1 MNFRHIPLYLTAAL
15 LLGAA
20 PVAQAQQELR
30 KANKHYEKFE
40 FALALEQYKKAAE
53 KRKPDVKT
61 AERIA
66 DSYRLTR
73 QAVEAER
80 WYAQV
85 VAMPGRDP
93 QNIYHYAEALRS
105 NGKYEE
111 AKQQYMLWAEE
122 VADVEERAQ
131 YLMASC
137 DKAMNWINQKMP
149 LAEVQRL
156 SGLNAQGF
164 SDFSPMNY
172 GKDAIIFTSDRGV
185 DQAGKP
191 TGTYG
196 WTGRPYLQLFM
207 ASRDGEGNWGKPT
220 ALHEMINDQYHNAT
234 ASATEDGQTLYF
246 TRTQL
251 VQQRKSGNSDP
262 TSWVDKSQVQEYI
275 NRLEIYSSQRR
286 GTTWTEIK
294 PFAFNNVT
302 EYSVG
307 HPALS
312 PDGKIMYFVS
322 DMPGGV
328 GETDIYY
335 TLRQPDGSWGE
346 PVNAGILINTPGRES
361 FPYVDQNGKLYFSSD
376 GHMGMGGLDVFA
388 AEGKHAAWTAVN
400 NMGHPI
406 NSSKNDYG
414 IMFNEDEETG
424 LLSSNRESS
433 NGTDDIYSFKVLQK
447 PVVIAVTTLERKQNE
462 QKKNVQL
469 PLPQV
474 QLLIAQQNQ
483 NDSSTVLTN
492 TKGQYF
498 MDGRKGNSY
507 VMQGSKQGFLN
518 QHALVVVPKTAPDT
532 LQVAMVFDRDEK
544 NVAIV
549 LENIYYDLDKWD
561 IRSDAAKELDKL
573 AEVLVANP
581 TIKIELSSHTD
592 SRESM
597 KYNQVLSERRAQ
609 AAVDYLIGKGIA
621 KDRLTAKGYG
631 KTRLVNKC
639 TDGVSCPEEMHQQN
653 RRTEFRIK

>member
-1 MNFRHIPLYLTAAL
+1 
-15 LLGAA
+15 
-20 PVAQAQQELR
+20 
-30 KANKHYEKFE
+30 
-40 FALALEQYKKAAE
+40 
-53 KRKPDVKT
+53 
-61 AERIA
+61 
-66 DSYRLTR
+66 
-73 QAVEAER
+73 
-80 WYAQV
+80 
-85 VAMPGRDP
+85 
-93 QNIYHYAEALRS
+93 
-105 NGKYEE
+105 
-111 AKQQYMLWAEE
+111 
-122 VADVEERAQ
+122 
-131 YLMASC
+131 
-137 DKAMNWINQKMP
+137 
-149 LAEVQRL
+149 
-156 SGLNAQGF
+156 
-164 SDFSPMNY
+164 
-172 GKDAIIFTSDRGV
+172 
-185 DQAGKP
+185 
-191 TGTYG
+191 
-196 WTGRPYLQLFM
+196 
-207 ASRDGEGNWGKPT
+207 
-220 ALHEMINDQYHNAT
+220 
-234 ASATEDGQTLYF
+234 
-246 TRTQL
+246 
-251 VQQRKSGNSDP
+251 
-262 TSWVDKSQVQEYI
+262 
-275 NRLEIYSSQRR
+275 
-286 GTTWTEIK
+286 
-294 PFAFNNVT
+294 
-302 EYSVG
+302 
-307 HPALS
+307 
-312 PDGKIMYFVS
+312 
-322 DMPGGV
+322 
-328 GETDIYY
+328 
-335 TLRQPDGSWGE
+335 
-346 PVNAGILINTPGRES
+346 
-361 FPYVDQNGKLYFSSD
+361 
-376 GHMGMGGLDVFA
+376 MGGLDVFA
-388 AEGKHAAWTAVN
+388 AEGQHAAWTAVN

-474 QLLIAQQNQ
+474 QLLIAQQSQ

-507 VMQGSKQGFLN
+507 VMQGSKQGYLN

-532 LQVAMVFDRDEK
+532 LQVAMVFDKDEK

-592 SRESM
+592 SRESL

-609 AAVDYLIGKGIA
+609 AAVDYLITKGIA

-653 RRTEFRIK
+653 RRTEFRIR